1 MVKKR
6 RRNANTQAKK
16 KGSTPSKAPLVLLAW
31 NLFLTN
37 VPHTLWQIAA
47 GFQAYPLRWPIA
59 LICKSWKSSWP
70 FASIKT
76 KKDDPTF
83 WYLYG
88 RMLLLLLTYALY
100 PQMRA
105 TVWMQKKRAR
115 SVRKVVRHVQASAD
129 RWMHAIFQPDCALR
143 RFLQRA
149 CATAERLATKATRK
163 RRTTAQILRESVHQQ
178 QESLALAAAVNA

>member
-88 RMLLLLLTYALY
+88 RMLLLLLT
-100 PQMRA
+100 
-105 TVWMQKKRAR
+105 
-115 SVRKVVRHVQASAD
+115 
-129 RWMHAIFQPDCALR
+129 
-143 RFLQRA
+143 
-149 CATAERLATKATRK
+149 
-163 RRTTAQILRESVHQQ
+163 
-178 QESLALAAAVNA
+178 